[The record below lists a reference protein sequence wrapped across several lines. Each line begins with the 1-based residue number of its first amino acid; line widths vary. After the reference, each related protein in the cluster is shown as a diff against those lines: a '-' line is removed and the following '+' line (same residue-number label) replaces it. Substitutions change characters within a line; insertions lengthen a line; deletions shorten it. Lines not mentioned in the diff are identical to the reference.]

1 MVEEKDNKESTANNS
16 SSDEFDESETDV
28 EASETDVVIDVAE
41 TLQERLSICEDKLQR
56 ALADYQNLERRN
68 SIEVSQK
75 ILQKTNQ
82 LMLSFIGIYEDF
94 IRAKTS
100 LVNDSTNIEGLDVVI
115 RNMETF
121 LSENNIK
128 PIEAIG
134 EIFDPKLHEAVST
147 VEDNSLDEGTITKE
161 VAKGYISFQ
170 EVLRPSKVIVSKKK

>member
-1 MVEEKDNKESTANNS
+1 M
-16 SSDEFDESETDV
+16 DV
-28 EASETDVVIDVAE
+28 
-41 TLQERLSICEDKLQR
+41 
-56 ALADYQNLERRN
+56 
-68 SIEVSQK
+68 
-75 ILQKTNQ
+75 
-82 LMLSFIGIYEDF
+82 
-94 IRAKTS
+94 
-100 LVNDSTNIEGLDVVI
+100 
-115 RNMETF
+115 F